1 MDYVI
6 LIPLVVMLASMFL
19 PLAVYARRVHTVGP
33 NEVLVISGRTEAP
46 RFVTGGRTF
55 VWPIL
60 ERVDSLSLEL
70 IAVPLQLRHVKTQD
84 GGTTS
89 ITATAN
95 VKIGSDEMA
104 IRTASIQLLSKQPD
118 EIRQITQEI
127 LNGNFRLILGM
138 TATKIIRSD
147 WEALTMK
154 VWEVSNEPL
163 AAMGLEIV
171 SLVIQDVET
180 GGKSSF

>member
-1 MDYVI
+1 
-6 LIPLVVMLASMFL
+6 
-19 PLAVYARRVHTVGP
+19 
-33 NEVLVISGRTEAP
+33 
-46 RFVTGGRTF
+46 
-55 VWPIL
+55 
-60 ERVDSLSLEL
+60 
-70 IAVPLQLRHVKTQD
+70 
-84 GGTTS
+84 
-89 ITATAN
+89 
-95 VKIGSDEMA
+95 
-104 IRTASIQLLSKQPD
+104 
-118 EIRQITQEI
+118 
-127 LNGNFRLILGM
+127 M